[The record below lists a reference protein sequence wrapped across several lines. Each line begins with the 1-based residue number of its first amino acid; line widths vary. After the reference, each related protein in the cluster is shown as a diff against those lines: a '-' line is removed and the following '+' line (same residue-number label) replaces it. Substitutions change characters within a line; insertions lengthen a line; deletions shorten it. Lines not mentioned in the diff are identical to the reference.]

1 MFNYLNTNRLAR
13 MRFPSLLNLSALF
26 FAAFLTG
33 CASSGGVDDDTYGM
47 PVAQLYEEAKKL
59 LTKGEYSSA
68 IQYYEKLES
77 RFPYG
82 TYAERSR
89 LEVIYAYYKD
99 SQPETAIISAD
110 RFIKL
115 HPNHQNVDYA
125 YYLRGL
131 ASFDNS
137 VSFMDKF
144 FDQEPSERDPK
155 SVRKAFK
162 YFSEL
167 IQRFPKSRYTSD
179 SIKRMKELRE
189 NLARYEVHVANYYQR
204 RGAHLAAANRAKY
217 IIENYQGSRSIPDA
231 LVIMI
236 HSYRKL
242 GMHELASDAL
252 RVLELNHPEHD
263 KTKALKES
271 QQKLSKS
278 GTQKQKAQ

>member
-1 MFNYLNTNRLAR
+1 
-13 MRFPSLLNLSALF
+13 MRFSSLLNLSALL

-33 CASSGGVDDDTYGM
+33 CASSGAIDDDTYGM
-47 PVAQLYEEAKKL
+47 TVAQLYEEAKRL
-59 LTKGEYSSA
+59 LTNGEYESA
-68 IQYYEKLES
+68 IQHYEKLES

-82 TYAERSR
+82 TYAERAR
-89 LEVIYAYYKD
+89 MEMAYAYYKD
-99 SQPETAIISAD
+99 EQPETAIIAAD

-115 HPNHQNVDYA
+115 HPNHNNVDYA

-137 VSFMDKF
+137 ISFMDKL

-167 IQRFPKSRYTSD
+167 IQRFPKSRYTPD

-189 NLARYEVHVANYYQR
+189 SLARYEVHVANYYQR

-217 IIENYQGSRSIPDA
+217 IVENYQGTRSIPDA
-231 LVIMI
+231 LALMTD
-236 HSYRKL
+236 SYRKL
-242 GMHELASDAL
+242 GMHDLANDAF
-252 RVLELNHPEHD
+252 RVLELNHPEHE
-263 KTKALKES
+263 KTIQLK
-271 QQKLSKS
+271 KSK
-278 GTQKQKAQ
+278 

>member
-1 MFNYLNTNRLAR
+1 
-13 MRFPSLLNLSALF
+13 MRFPSLLNLSALI

-33 CASSGGVDDDTYGM
+33 CASSGDIDDETYGM
-47 PVAQLYEEAKKL
+47 TVAELYEEAKRL
-59 LTKGEYSSA
+59 LTKAEYSTA
-68 IQYYEKLES
+68 ITYYEKLES

-82 TYAERSR
+82 TYAERAR

-125 YYLRGL
+125 YYIRGL

-137 VSFMDKF
+137 ISFMDKL

-167 IQRFPKSRYTSD
+167 IQRFPKSRYTPD

-217 IIENYQGSRSIPDA
+217 IIENYQGSRAIPDA
-231 LVIMI
+231 LVIII

-263 KTKALKES
+263 ETKALKKS
-271 QQKLSKS
+271 QKKISKS
-278 GTQKQKAQ
+278 ETQKAQ

>member
-1 MFNYLNTNRLAR
+1 
-13 MRFPSLLNLSALF
+13 MRFTSLLNLSTLV

-33 CASSGGVDDDTYGM
+33 CASSGNINDETYGLT
-47 PVAQLYEEAKKL
+47 VAELYEEAKAKL
-59 LTKGEYSSA
+59 TNAEYDSA

-82 TYAERSR
+82 TYAERAR
-89 LEVIYAYYKD
+89 IEMAYAYYKD
-99 SQPETAIISAD
+99 SQPETAIISAN

-115 HPNHQNVDYA
+115 HPNHRHVDYA

-137 VSFMDKF
+137 ISFFDKI

-162 YFSEL
+162 YFAEL
-167 IQRFPKSRYTSD
+167 VQRFPKSRYVPD

-189 NLARYEVHVANYYQR
+189 SLARYEIHVANYYQR

-217 IIENYQGSRSIPDA
+217 VVENYQGTRAIPDA
-231 LVIMI
+231 LALMTD
-236 HSYRKL
+236 SYRKL
-242 GMHELASDAL
+242 GMQDLANDSF
-252 RVLELNHPEHD
+252 RVLELNHPQHE
-263 KTKALKES
+263 KTAALK
-271 QQKLSKS
+271 SK
-278 GTQKQKAQ
+278 

>member
-1 MFNYLNTNRLAR
+1 

-26 FAAFLTG
+26 LAAFLSG
-33 CASSGGVDDDTYGM
+33 CASSGDVDDETYGM
-47 PVAQLYEEAKKL
+47 PVAQLYEEAKRL
-59 LTKGEYSSA
+59 LTSGEYANA

-82 TYAERSR
+82 SYAERAR
-89 LEVIYAYYKD
+89 IEMAYAYYKD

-115 HPNHQNVDYA
+115 HPNHANVDYA

-137 VSFMDKF
+137 ISFMDKL

-162 YFSEL
+162 YCSEL
-167 IQRFPKSRYTSD
+167 IQRFPKSRYIPDT
-179 SIKRMKELRE
+179 IKRMKELRQ
-189 NLARYEVHVANYYQR
+189 NLARYELHVANYYQR

-217 IIENYQGSRSIPDA
+217 IIENYQGTRAIPDA
-231 LVIMI
+231 LALMTL
-236 HSYRKL
+236 SYRKL
-242 GMHELASDAL
+242 GMHDLANDAF
-252 RVLELNHPEHD
+252 RVLELNHPDHE
-263 KTKALKES
+263 KTKTLKQS
-271 QQKLSKS
+271 NGKKS
-278 GTQKQKAQ
+278 H

>member
-1 MFNYLNTNRLAR
+1 
-13 MRFPSLLNLSALF
+13 MRFSSLLNLSALL

-33 CASSGGVDDDTYGM
+33 CASSGNIDDDTYGM
-47 PVAQLYEEAKKL
+47 TVAQLYEEAKRL
-59 LTKGEYSSA
+59 LTSGEYESA
-68 IQYYEKLES
+68 IQHYEKLES

-82 TYAERSR
+82 TYAERAR
-89 LEVIYAYYKD
+89 IEMAYAYYKD
-99 SQPETAIISAD
+99 SQPETAIIAAD

-115 HPNHQNVDYA
+115 HPNHNNVDYA

-137 VSFMDKF
+137 ISFMDKL

-167 IQRFPKSRYTSD
+167 IQRFPKSRYTPD

-189 NLARYEVHVANYYQR
+189 SLARYEVHVANYYQR

-217 IIENYQGSRSIPDA
+217 IVENYQGTRSIPDA
-231 LVIMI
+231 LALMTE
-236 HSYRKL
+236 SYRKL
-242 GMHELASDAL
+242 GMYDLASDAF
-252 RVLELNHPEHD
+252 RVLELNHPEHE
-263 KTKALKES
+263 KTIQLK
-271 QQKLSKS
+271 KSK
-278 GTQKQKAQ
+278 